1 MNYQTEYQAVMASD
15 PLNRYR
21 YFLNVVIDTA
31 VVWVA
36 RPLEFGLFT
45 FDLDGLRVMPV
56 FARDVFGEAWAKQRF
71 ENTIESVLLDVFV
84 EKHLSSGELAGAS
97 LAVMPTVEDWG
108 YVVDMPRFARD
119 VRMELDLI
127 T

>member
-1 MNYQTEYQAVMASD
+1 MNYQTEYQVVMASD

-36 RPLEFGLFT
+36 RSSEGGLLT

-56 FARDVFGEAWAKQRF
+56 FAREVFGGGWAKQRF
-71 ENTIESVLLDVFV
+71 ENTIESVPLDLFV
-84 EKHLSSGELAGAS
+84 EEHVSSGELFGAS
-97 LAVMPTVEDWG
+97 IGVMPTVEDWG
-108 YVVDMPRFARD
+108 YVVDIPRFVRD